1 MLLLNSPG
9 LLGPPSAALQV
20 HFPSLFLLR
29 HTAVAQSLQWQFAGS
44 PDPGN
49 PVHLPGPPPR
59 AQSPCMWLLPMGS
72 FARGQLLGIQGFI
85 SLPDSAL
92 APEDRGLPVFL
103 SLPPTTQ
110 VCSSN
115 CLAKRDF

>member
-1 MLLLNSPG
+1 
-9 LLGPPSAALQV
+9 
-20 HFPSLFLLR
+20 
-29 HTAVAQSLQWQFAGS
+29 
-44 PDPGN
+44 
-49 PVHLPGPPPR
+49 
-59 AQSPCMWLLPMGS
+59 MWLLPMGS
-72 FARGQLLGIQGFI
+72 FARGQLLGIQGSI

-110 VCSSN
+110 VRSSN